1 MNRRMMYSTRSSS
14 KSISAESLTLRS
26 SSSSPSNSE
35 SANGAFRSESRVSS
49 LRKRRLKQEDLELV
63 ENHSSTGI
71 NGGDGSGREGS
82 VIRCNLLS
90 GCYEESTRE
99 EHEVKEYVLEDLA
112 RQKKQHEE
120 KEAQRLAMRRLERE
134 RGRREATADM
144 SEEFSEGEKGDL
156 VIDVSTH
163 GTKARLPRI
172 NWRYKKAPEGS
183 ARKAEAQKQFLEAM
197 SHRLH
202 VDNSVLLI
210 GRLLFG
216 ISQGPVVLNKVRGFE
231 KHCGSLSQ
239 YGFKHMRSIQSC
251 CLILR

>member
-71 NGGDGSGREGS
+71 NGGDVTFLHFACVHCRTGGQAEKG
-82 VIRCNLLS
+82 

-172 NWRYKKAPEGS
+172 NWRVCYQYKKAPEGS

-202 VDNSVLLI
+202 VDNSILLI

-216 ISQGPVVLNKVRGFE
+216 ISQGPVVLNKVRPSRNRLSMTGTAL
-231 KHCGSLSQ
+231 KHW
-239 YGFKHMRSIQSC
+239 F
-251 CLILR
+251 